1 MKINYFH
8 ENKLFSYNVN
18 FKARCK
24 PVACFDSYKCMYCT
38 NFIERNSYMILS
50 FNITE
55 HMDGL
60 FRINIFF

>member
-24 PVACFDSYKCMYCT
+24 PVACFDSYKCT
-38 NFIERNSYMILS
+38 VPILLKGTV
-50 FNITE
+50 I
-55 HMDGL
+55 
-60 FRINIFF
+60 